1 MSTFFDD
8 EIFDVNN
15 DINQSILDLGKYYNY
30 DILILISGW
39 TEENKNFF
47 RFLKSNYDGR
57 YGFVNY
63 VHNFKSE
70 KEQIFW
76 IKSGSI
82 NGSIVE
88 KELLDILKYCP
99 LLNISVFCKE
109 KESEKLT
116 PVFKSQVKKSNSE
129 QFFTQL
135 LEKTKGISNNNI
147 KLDEDIDYIFSDIS
161 FDNTYW
167 EYVSS
172 ILAKAKESYQ
182 NYYPSLDSL
191 DLKFFHRVAD
201 RDLCPLP
208 IITKDGFVSYNES
221 WKDIECENEE
231 LEKYI
236 PKGNILGYYTHWNE
250 KECEGPHICLYTEA
264 IEEEANSAQI
274 DIKLLYA
281 IVIIHELA
289 HAMMDNNLDDS
300 TLPKTLYAKAME
312 ESLANCIVLKLFHDF
327 DLDNYEKVREWISK
341 RQPIIYRFGIN
352 QYDADVDWTKWRN
365 SNKDK
370 MSALIGWFDCA
381 LRKVKS

>member
-8 EIFDVNN
+8 EIFNVEN
-15 DINQSILDLGKYYNY
+15 DIKSDIEDLGKYYDY
-30 DILILISGW
+30 CDYLIFISGW
-39 TEENKNFF
+39 TDRNQAFQD
-47 RFLKSNYDGR
+47 FLKLSYP
-57 YGFVNY
+57 
-63 VHNFKSE
+63 NFHGSVANAVFSKDE
-70 KEQIFW
+70 KKELFW
-76 IKSGSI
+76 IKKRMFKDEEFSTLNEI
-82 NGSIVE
+82 LPYCPILNVTVFY
-88 KELLDILKYCP
+88 KDKKARILKP
-99 LLNISVFCKE
+99 LFRYQVNEENMESFQSLLKE
-109 KESEKLT
+109 K
-116 PVFKSQVKKSNSE
+116 
-129 QFFTQL
+129 
-135 LEKTKGISNNNI
+135 INNLHLDEIKPYEEI
-147 KLDEDIDYIFSDIS
+147 KLIFSEIS

-191 DLKFFHRVAD
+191 DLKFFHRLVD

-352 QYDADVDWTKWRN
+352 QYDADTDWTKWRN

-370 MSALIGWFDCA
+370 MSALKGWFDCA
-381 LRKVKS
+381 LRMVKS